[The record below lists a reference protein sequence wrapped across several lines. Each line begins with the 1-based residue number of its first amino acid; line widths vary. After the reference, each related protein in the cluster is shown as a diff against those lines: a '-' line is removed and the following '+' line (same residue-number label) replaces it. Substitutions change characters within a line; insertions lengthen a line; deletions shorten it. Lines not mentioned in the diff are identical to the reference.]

1 VTATTPGENMKPQ
14 HVAVFLG
21 SDLSSHLIANRLIR
35 VLTAG
40 GHSVSVHYTYAS
52 ANPRA
57 ARELRELF
65 FVERRLLTEY
75 AYPYLDK
82 HGEPCPGR
90 ANSPQGWRALSLPL
104 VHVEETENVNDT
116 TFIGMVAER
125 GYDVS
130 VSIRCYQKF
139 GRSLISTLT
148 ADGAVFTN
156 LHPGILPAYRGVL
169 TFSRALF
176 HGDAMAGYTLHHV
189 NERWD
194 AGSIIAKRS
203 QQLDP
208 SASVLE
214 NMCRQGRL
222 AAQLVVDLVE
232 CRGCGEAVAAVAQ
245 DEAAARYYTH
255 PTSDE
260 LAAMRGKGIR
270 LCDAA
275 AAIDV
280 IVAEYTRGGS
290 GLAERLRQH
299 LTEALIHELAELR
312 GPGDD

>member
-1 VTATTPGENMKPQ
+1 MKPQ
-14 HVAVFLG
+14 SVAVFLG

-57 ARELRELF
+57 AMPLRELF

-104 VHVEETENVNDT
+104 VHVEETENVNDA
-116 TFIGMVAER
+116 TFIGMVAKR

-139 GRSLISTLT
+139 RRSLICTLT
-148 ADGAVFTN
+148 ADGAVFAN

-176 HGDAMAGYTLHHV
+176 HGDATAGYTLHHV

-214 NMCRQGRL
+214 NMCRQGGL
-222 AAQLVVDLVE
+222 AAQLVVDLDDSALFSASKTPTAAPIEAMVVE
-232 CRGCGEAVAAVAQ
+232 LSR
-245 DEAAARYYTH
+245 
-255 PTSDE
+255 S
-260 LAAMRGKGIR
+260 
-270 LCDAA
+270 
-275 AAIDV
+275 
-280 IVAEYTRGGS
+280 AEREYSRDDRVQRGGRARW
-290 GLAERLRQH
+290 GEMLYRPCFTVIYFFIFFIFLPTLNVILQ
-299 LTEALIHELAELR
+299 L
-312 GPGDD
+312 

>member
-1 VTATTPGENMKPQ
+1 MKPQ

-104 VHVEETENVNDT
+104 VHVEETENVNDAA
-116 TFIGMVAER
+116 FIAMVAKR
-125 GYDVS
+125 AYDVS

-156 LHPGILPAYRGVL
+156 LHPGILPEYRGVL
-169 TFSRALF
+169 TFSRALLN
-176 HGDAMAGYTLHHV
+176 GDATAGYTLHHV

-194 AGSIIAKRS
+194 AGPIITKRR

-208 SASVLE
+208 GVSVLD
-214 NMCRQGRL
+214 NMCRQSPL
-222 AAQLVVDLVE
+222 AAQLVVDLAE
-232 CRGCGEAVAAVAQ
+232 CRARGETVAAVAQ

-260 LAAMRGKGIR
+260 LAAMRRKGIS
-270 LCDAA
+270 LCDAGS
-275 AAIDV
+275 AIDV
-280 IVAEYTRGGS
+280 IVAEYTQEGTGV
-290 GLAERLRQH
+290 AERLRQH
-299 LTEALIHELAELR
+299 LTEALTHELAGLR
-312 GPGDD
+312 GAGDG